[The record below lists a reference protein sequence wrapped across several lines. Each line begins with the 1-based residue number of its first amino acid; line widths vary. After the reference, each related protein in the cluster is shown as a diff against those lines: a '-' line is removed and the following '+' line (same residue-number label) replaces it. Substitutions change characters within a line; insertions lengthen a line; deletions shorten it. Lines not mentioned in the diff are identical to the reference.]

1 MDKQALAL
9 ELKQVIKTVVDYPTP
24 GIVFRDVTSLM
35 QDGPSFKKVIDAF
48 CQLYADKGITKIVG
62 TESRGF
68 IFGAPLAYAL
78 GISFVPVRKPGKL
91 PRQRISQSYQL
102 EYGEDALEL
111 HSDAISQGDKVLLVD
126 DLLATGGTI
135 DATVKLVR
143 QLGGVVEDAAFVIAL
158 PDLGG
163 VAVPARDVRVGDHVQ
178 VQRFVQQAHA
188 ARDPHGAVFVVHH
201 RQSGLHHAIAGHEV
215 EAGQGGVE
223 VLAQPGAHP
232 LLDQLRAGQ
241 QAQPQPQLAG
251 VFAVGAGFQVEHG
264 GLRARGVHADASGL
278 AGAAWAVARA
288 AACSRAS
295 SR

>member
-9 ELKQVIKTVVDYPTP
+9 ELKQVIKTVVDYPKP

-48 CQLYADKGITKIVG
+48 CQLYADKGINKIVG

-68 IFGAPLAYAL
+68 IFGAPLAYAM

-135 DATVKLVR
+135 DATAKLVR
-143 QLGGVVEDAAFVIAL
+143 QLGGIVEDAAFVIAL
-158 PDLGG
+158 PELGG
-163 VAVPARDVRVGDHVQ
+163 VARLE
-178 VQRFVQQAHA
+178 QA
-188 ARDPHGAVFVVHH
+188 GLNILSLVEY
-201 RQSGLHHAIAGHEV
+201 SGE
-215 EAGQGGVE
+215 
-223 VLAQPGAHP
+223 
-232 LLDQLRAGQ
+232 
-241 QAQPQPQLAG
+241 
-251 VFAVGAGFQVEHG
+251 
-264 GLRARGVHADASGL
+264 
-278 AGAAWAVARA
+278 
-288 AACSRAS
+288 
-295 SR
+295 